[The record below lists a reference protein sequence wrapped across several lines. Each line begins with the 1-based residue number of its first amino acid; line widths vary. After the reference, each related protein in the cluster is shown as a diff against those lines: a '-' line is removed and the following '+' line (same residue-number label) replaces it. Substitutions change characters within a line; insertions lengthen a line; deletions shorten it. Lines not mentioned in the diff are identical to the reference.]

1 MKKNISSQQKEIIK
15 RQIKDILSNEQE
27 VQKVLIFG
35 SFIKSDTP
43 NDIDIVI
50 FQNSKGGYLTLSLK
64 YRKLLRTLIDTIP
77 FDVIPINP
85 DAAGVFF
92 GLYRRWGCHF

>member
-1 MKKNISSQQKEIIK
+1 M
-15 RQIKDILSNEQE
+15 
-27 VQKVLIFG
+27 IFG

-50 FQNSKGGYLTLSLK
+50 FQNSKGEYLTLSLK

-85 DAAGVFF
+85 DAAGVFLDYIEDGDVIF
-92 GLYRRWGCHF
+92 ER

>member
-1 MKKNISSQQKEIIK
+1 MWQRFKRNIMLNLLPDFGNVHFFKKTVRSQ
-15 RQIKDILSNEQE
+15 
-27 VQKVLIFG
+27 
-35 SFIKSDTP
+35 
-43 NDIDIVI
+43 IDIVI

-85 DAAGVFF
+85 DAAGVFLDYIEDGDVIF
-92 GLYRRWGCHF
+92 ER